1 MRYGSGMTEA
11 TEAAF
16 ARAYDAMLRLWTA
29 PPVPRD
35 VATGAGET
43 TRVQVWGKAD
53 APPLVLLHGFHVT
66 STMWAPNAAALG
78 AARRVYAPDTR
89 GDFGFSRA
97 ARVPRS
103 IDELVAWLSSLLD
116 ALGLDAVDLG
126 GMSYG
131 GWLSA
136 HFAARHPERVRRLVL
151 LAPGASF
158 GSFSLSFVLRGL
170 PMIALKRRRFAAS
183 YLRWAAVPAV
193 DDARYE
199 AWMEALID
207 VMHAGVCAFRGPTL
221 PYPQKLA
228 PAVMRAIA
236 APTLLVYGEQEKMYG
251 APAAIEVARAH
262 VPKLETL
269 LVPDASHDLT
279 LRQAARVDDAVVRF
293 LA

>member
-1 MRYGSGMTEA
+1 MKPA

-16 ARAYDAMLRLWTA
+16 ATAYEAMLRLWTA
-29 PPVPRD
+29 TPESRD
-35 VATGAGET
+35 IATGGGET
-43 TRVQVWGKAD
+43 TRVHVWGKPD

-66 STMWAPNAAALG
+66 SAMWAPNAADLG
-78 AARRVYAPDTR
+78 GARRVYAPDTR

-97 ARVPRS
+97 ATVPRS
-103 IDELVAWLSSLLD
+103 IDELVAWLGALLD
-116 ALGLDAVDLG
+116 ALGLDVVDLG

-158 GSFSLSFVLRGL
+158 GGFSLAFVLRGL
-170 PMIALKRRRFAAS
+170 PMIALRRRRFVAD

-199 AWMEALID
+199 SWMNALID
-207 VMHAGVCAFRGPTL
+207 VMHAGIRHFRGRTL
-221 PYPQKLA
+221 PYPARLP
-228 PAVMRAIA
+228 PAIMRAIV
-236 APTLLVYGEQEKMYG
+236 APTLLVYGEQEKMYRAAG
-251 APAAIEVARAH
+251 AVEVARAH
-262 VPKLETL
+262 VRTLETL

-279 LRQAARVDDAVVRF
+279 LRQPARVDDAVVRF

>member
-1 MRYGSGMTEA
+1 MPPTR
-11 TEAAF
+11 EAAF
-16 ARAYDAMLRLWTA
+16 AAAYDAMLQLWTMR
-29 PPVPRD
+29 PESRD
-35 VATGAGET
+35 VPTGDGDT
-43 TRVQVWGKAD
+43 TRVQVWGRPD

-66 STMWAPNAAALG
+66 STMWAPNAADLG
-78 AARRVYAPDTR
+78 AVRRVYAPDTR

-103 IDELVAWLSSLLD
+103 IEELVAWLGSLLD
-116 ALGLDAVDLG
+116 ALGLGVVDLG

-158 GSFSLSFVLRGL
+158 GAFSLPFVLRGL
-170 PMIALKRRRFAAS
+170 PMIAFKRRRFAKS

-221 PYPQKLA
+221 PYPQKLP

-236 APTLLVYGEQEKMYG
+236 APTLLVYGEQEKMYR
-251 APAAIEVARAH
+251 APAAIAVARAH
-262 VPKLETL
+262 LGTLETL

-293 LA
+293 LS

>member
-1 MRYGSGMTEA
+1 MSPAR
-11 TEAAF
+11 EAAF
-16 ARAYDAMLRLWTA
+16 ATAYDAMLRLWTM
-29 PPVPRD
+29 PPESRD
-35 VATGAGET
+35 VTTAGGDT
-43 TRVQVWGKAD
+43 TRVQVWGKPD

-66 STMWAPNAAALG
+66 STMWAPNAADLG
-78 AARRVYAPDTR
+78 AVRRVYAPDTR

-116 ALGLDAVDLG
+116 ALALDAVDLG

-158 GSFSLSFVLRGL
+158 GAFSLPFVLRGL

-193 DDARYE
+193 DDTRYE
-199 AWMEALID
+199 AWMEGLID
-207 VMHAGVCAFRGPTL
+207 VMHAGLCAFRGPTL
-221 PYPQKLA
+221 PYPQKL
-228 PAVMRAIA
+228 PPEVMRAIA

-251 APAAIEVARAH
+251 APGAIAVARAH
-262 VPKLETL
+262 LPKLETL
-269 LVPDASHDLT
+269 LVPEASHDLT
-279 LRQAARVDDAVVRF
+279 LRQSARVDDAIVRF